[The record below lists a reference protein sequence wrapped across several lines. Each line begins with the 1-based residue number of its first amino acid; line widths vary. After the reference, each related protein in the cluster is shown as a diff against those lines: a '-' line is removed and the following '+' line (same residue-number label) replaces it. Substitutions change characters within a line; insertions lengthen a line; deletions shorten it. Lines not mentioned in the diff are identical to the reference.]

1 MTRLVVRAV
10 IVAIAACA
18 AAGCVAAQPRPEP
31 RPWAADPDLGAID
44 GVVASPATA
53 QLAGA
58 FLRSQDPSAGPA
70 APSVRRTDVP
80 VVVFATDP
88 RFATAAG
95 APMSAAGVPAYIA
108 VPVRV
113 GRRSGSDTLQLVPDA
128 PYSPRA
134 VATGTEEAEV
144 ARSLTPDSRLLL
156 DYPSHTWFR
165 WTETRVAALRSGT
178 DTTLAG
184 REFDA
189 GQFERWLRTR

>member
-1 MTRLVVRAV
+1 MTRIVVRAV
-10 IVAIAACA
+10 LVAVAACA
-18 AAGCVAAQPRPEP
+18 AAGCVAAQPQP
-31 RPWAADPDLGAID
+31 RPWAVDPDLGAID

-70 APSVRRTDVP
+70 APPVRRTDVP

-95 APMSAAGVPAYIA
+95 APMSAAGVPAYLA

-113 GRRSGSDTLQLVPDA
+113 GHRNGSDTLQLAPDA
-128 PYSPRA
+128 PYTPRA

-165 WTETRVAALRSGT
+165 WTETRVTALRSGT

-184 REFDA
+184 RDFDA
-189 GQFERWLRTR
+189 EQFERWLRTR